1 MITTI
6 IANDPVA
13 ILELVAII
21 FTLACIVKLAI
32 FTPEESEIRIVRTCY
47 HPAREIF
54 RKGDFFNTE
63 KSLVARNA
71 RFKAF

>member
-13 ILELVAII
+13 ILELVAVI
-21 FTLACIVKLAI
+21 FTLAYIVKLSISA
-32 FTPEESEIRIVRTCY
+32 PEQSEIRIVRTHY

-54 RKGDFFNTE
+54 RNGDLFDAG
-63 KSLVARNA
+63 KPLSARNA
-71 RFKAF
+71 RYKAF